1 MKPTELTVELVR
13 QVDESYPIIVGR
25 GLEDKVVE
33 VASRPGLA
41 HRRIALI
48 TDSTVVD
55 LVADQLVSAF
65 EAAGRGVDVVAGVAI
80 RIRGVRDRIC
90 NTRGLKILFFHSFIT
105 GVVIV
110 RATAVSVI
118 FWGFVSH
125 LSFLLSRYASMNRTS
140 AALR

>member
-65 EAAGRGVDVVAGVAI
+65 EAAGRGVDVVAFE
-80 RIRGVRDRIC
+80 R
-90 NTRGLKILFFHSFIT
+90 
-105 GVVIV
+105 
-110 RATAVSVI
+110 
-118 FWGFVSH
+118 
-125 LSFLLSRYASMNRTS
+125 
-140 AALR
+140 